1 MVPFLLSTMVNLK
14 QIGPRVKRVLEDNP
28 VTRDNDNKL
37 TVIIWSWELREKGHD
52 PNLLSAQGFL
62 KMYYE
67 GKLTNSESITRARR
81 KLQELHPE
89 LRGNNYQVRQAN
101 QEKVKKDLGY

>member
-1 MVPFLLSTMVNLK
+1 MVNLK
-14 QIGPRVKRVLEDNP
+14 QIGPRVKRVLQDNP
-28 VTRDNDNKL
+28 TTRDNDNKL
-37 TVIIWSWELREKGHD
+37 TAIIWHQELKEKGHD
-52 PNLLSAQGFL
+52 PNLLSAQGFV

-81 KLQELHPE
+81 KLQELHRE
-89 LRGNNYQVRQAN
+89 LRGKNYQARQAN